1 MFYKMYLYL
10 TYFLERQKLS
20 RSVRTTYNKRY
31 KERIMCPQEY
41 REIFEFPKRIK
52 NLNHAKAPKNLNI
65 NIV

>member
-20 RSVRTTYNKRY
+20 RSVRTAYNTRY
-31 KERIMCPQEY
+31 KYRIMCPDDY
-41 REIFEFPKRIK
+41 REIFEYPKRIK
-52 NLNHAKAPKNLNI
+52 NLNNAKAPKNLNI